1 MSTVESITVP
11 AERIPP
17 VAREASEASKTVA
30 AVLFFAV
37 GVLVLAMF
45 GVAERDDE
53 KADDA
58 AVESAAE
65 RSGRKVGRAIAPLLF
80 IGIPAIFAV
89 RAARNASR
97 ATRARTQGASDRNM
111 TWRLSG
117 RLLVAADATGSPR
130 PDMTFKVTRRLRT
143 MLLALPRNDA
153 SGGG

>member
-1 MSTVESITVP
+1 M
-11 AERIPP
+11 
-17 VAREASEASKTVA
+17 
-30 AVLFFAV
+30 LFFAV

-53 KADDA
+53 KADA
-58 AVESAAE
+58 AVETSAE

-117 RLLVAADATGSPR
+117 RLLVAADATGYR
-130 PDMTFKVTRRLRT
+130 VRT
-143 MLLALPRNDA
+143 
-153 SGGG
+153 

>member
-1 MSTVESITVP
+1 MTHVESITVP

-17 VAREASEASKTVA
+17 IAREASEASKTVA

-53 KADDA
+53 KADA

-143 MLLALPRNDA
+143 MLLALPRTDA
-153 SGGG
+153 AG